1 MVAPFI
7 HAARGPE
14 RGRVEITG
22 RILRTTGKAQLVQTG
37 VYPHLV
43 ETWLPREAIEIR
55 ANRDGSVAVL
65 MSRNLAARKGFITP
79 RLVLSTRKRKRRHG

>member
-65 MSRNLAARKGFITP
+65 MSRNLAARKGFIAAAP
-79 RLVLSTRKRKRRHG
+79 ARNGRRRRRR